1 MTFYTE
7 AQLQDLM
14 VKFDIPPEL
23 AATVAS
29 QLQTAAERWFIWR
42 NRAPVEVKETRKA
55 LTRLSK
61 CLSATT
67 ETFRSMPE
75 EVWRA
80 LGNAPHWFHSA
91 PNEYR
96 VDGSFLEDEAL
107 NEVTLSVETGPRHDS
122 HSASVSEIA
131 AMLDALA
138 EHAHYVEQIEGQ
150 FHGKR
155 GPKRDVAFN
164 EWARLIRVI
173 WSSTLGR
180 EFKYFGKDGQ
190 AISQAAQ
197 FCSDAYRPLDEGHK
211 EEDAVSKLRSFL
223 DLESKDSRLH
233 NW

>member
-42 NRAPVEVKETRKA
+42 HRAPVEVKETRKA

-67 ETFRSMPE
+67 ETFRAMPK

-80 LGNAPHWFHSA
+80 LGDTPHWFHSA

-96 VDGSFLEDEAL
+96 VDGSFLEGEAF
-107 NEVTLSVETGPRHDS
+107 NEVRLSVEIGPRHCS

-138 EHAHYVEQIEGQ
+138 EHAHYVEQIEGH

-155 GPKRDVAFN
+155 GPKRDLAFN
-164 EWARLIRVI
+164 EWVRLIRAI
-173 WSSTLGR
+173 WTKTLDQKFSYDAEAGGAVTSAA
-180 EFKYFGKDGQ
+180 EFCC
-190 AISQAAQ
+190 AA
-197 FCSDAYRPLDEGHK
+197 FAPLDDTHTEK
-211 EEDAVSKLRSFL
+211 DTVKKLRNFI
-223 DLESKDSRLH
+223 EFERKDNNLH
-233 NW
+233 K